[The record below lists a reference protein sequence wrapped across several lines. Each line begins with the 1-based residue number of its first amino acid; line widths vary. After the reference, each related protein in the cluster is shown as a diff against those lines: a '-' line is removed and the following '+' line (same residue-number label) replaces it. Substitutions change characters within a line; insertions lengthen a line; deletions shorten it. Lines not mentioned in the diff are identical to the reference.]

1 MQKEKILSE
10 LYHGNIRPVEKEIV
24 PNSEYKKAQLVL
36 FDLVEELDK
45 KLNDEEKKMLDDI
58 MSAWGNLNTISC
70 EEYFTDGFRIGA
82 KIILGIFENDEEQ
95 LKPIS
100 G

>member
-10 LYHGNIRPVEKEIV
+10 LYHGNIRPAEKEIV
-24 PNSEYKKAQLVL
+24 PNSKYKKAQLAL

-45 KLNDEEKKMLDDI
+45 RLNEEEKKMLDEVI
-58 MSAWGNLNTISC
+58 TAWGNLSAIGS
-70 EEYFTDGFRIGA
+70 EEYFTDGFRTGA
-82 KIILGIFENDEEQ
+82 KIILEIFEKEDGQ
-95 LKPIS
+95 FKPIS

>member
-10 LYHGNIRPVEKEIV
+10 LYHGNIRPAEKEIV
-24 PNSEYKKAQLVL
+24 PNSEYRKAQLAL

-45 KLNDEEKKMLDDI
+45 RLNDEEKKMLDDI
-58 MSAWGNLNTISC
+58 MSAWGNLNALNS
-70 EEYFTDGFRIGA
+70 EEYFTDGFRTGA
-82 KIILGIFENDEEQ
+82 KIILEIFDSDDEQ